1 MFQVHHYLFFE
12 TTATIITLVLLGN
25 YFEKRSITQTTTAL
39 DSLKQLQPKEA
50 IKEVDGNLIK
60 YPISELKIGDILI
73 VNQGDSV
80 PIDAEIIW
88 GECSVD
94 ESMIS
99 GESTP
104 VFRSTHQKVIGGTLI
119 IDGNIRC
126 RVTTDIANTILSQII
141 ELVRNAQEDK
151 PKIQQLGDKIS
162 NYFVPVVLGITIFTF
177 LMNYYTFHVET

>member
-1 MFQVHHYLFFE
+1 MFVGQDHFLLNPWLQLCLSTPVLLIGYKYFALGALNSIKSLKPNMNVLILMGATAAYTHSLTGWIFNFNSLQVNHYLFFE
-12 TTATIITLVLLGN
+12 TTASIITLVLLGN

-39 DSLKQLQPKEA
+39 ESLKQLQPKEA

-60 YPISELKIGDILI
+60 HPISELKIDDIVVI
-73 VNQGDSV
+73 NQGDLV

-104 VFRSTHQKVIGGTLI
+104 VFLSLI
-119 IDGNIRC
+119 HI
-126 RVTTDIANTILSQII
+126 
-141 ELVRNAQEDK
+141 
-151 PKIQQLGDKIS
+151 
-162 NYFVPVVLGITIFTF
+162 
-177 LMNYYTFHVET
+177 